1 MYPERKEDEKRKN
14 SVRIFF
20 KEKMSRE
27 WKIRK
32 NTQRSCNTAKV
43 CSFFECL
50 DSLPMWA
57 YYADNHRGLCME
69 YDLHSLPDEI
79 NENIYPILYT
89 EQRPE
94 YTSLITDIL
103 TAS

>member
-1 MYPERKEDEKRKN
+1 
-14 SVRIFF
+14 
-20 KEKMSRE
+20 
-27 WKIRK
+27 
-32 NTQRSCNTAKV
+32 
-43 CSFFECL
+43 
-50 DSLPMWA
+50 MWA

-89 EQRPE
+89 EQHPE